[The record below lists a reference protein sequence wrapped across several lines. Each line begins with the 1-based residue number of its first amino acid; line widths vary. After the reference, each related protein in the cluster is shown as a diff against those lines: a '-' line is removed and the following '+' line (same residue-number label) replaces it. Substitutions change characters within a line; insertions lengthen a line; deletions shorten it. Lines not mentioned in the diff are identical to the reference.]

1 MRSSLIRAGL
11 LVVGLPTAI
20 TGAWALFVPRSFF
33 RSFPGG
39 AAHTWVSPLGTYD
52 EHLVRDVGAL
62 LLALAALL
70 VIAAVVLERHL
81 VIVAA
86 VTSLVFEV
94 PHLVFDASHTAELSA
109 TDNVINLAL
118 LGGTVAISFAVGVTA
133 WMERHGSS

>member
-1 MRSSLIRAGL
+1 MRSSLVRAGL

-33 RSFPGG
+33 RSFPDG
-39 AAHTWVSPLGTYD
+39 AAHAWVSPLGTYD

-94 PHLVFDASHTAELSA
+94 PHLIFHARHTAELSA

-118 LGGTVAISFAVGVTA
+118 LGGTVSISFAVGVAA